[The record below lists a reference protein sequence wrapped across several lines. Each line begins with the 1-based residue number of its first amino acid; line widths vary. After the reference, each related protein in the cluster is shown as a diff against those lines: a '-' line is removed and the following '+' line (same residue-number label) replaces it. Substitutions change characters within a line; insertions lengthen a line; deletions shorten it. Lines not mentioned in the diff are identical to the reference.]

1 MSHDSSM
8 RTNFC
13 DKYQG
18 TGFPPTNRYCR
29 DCPHASIACDKLW
42 SLVVKLSNSNNGKP
56 VQLPGTR
63 AVMYPNPNNWQIVH
77 LRINSQWNLGKED
90 FLYFIATGHAQLGRR
105 DQRQNPLVSPSMT
118 RQEPYVQS
126 IIQAIGGENI
136 PEIREVKLIQ
146 TQKNQ

>member
-1 MSHDSSM
+1 M

-13 DKYQG
+13 VHYKG

-29 DCPHASIACDKLW
+29 ECPIATNACDKLW
-42 SLVVKLSNSNNGKP
+42 ALVVGLAKSKNGMA
-56 VQLPGTR
+56 VTLPNTR
-63 AVMYPNPNNWQIVH
+63 AVMFPNPNNWQIVH

-90 FLYFIATGHAQLGRR
+90 FLYYIGTGHAQLGRK
-105 DQRQNPLVSPSMT
+105 DQRQDPIVSPSMT

-136 PEIREVKLIQ
+136 PEIRGVRSIQ
-146 TQKNQ
+146 LQ